1 MPLPPLQ
8 LAWHAETTAT
18 AIQTLKSSHDGLSEE
33 EASARLALHGL
44 NRLPELPP
52 VPLWRIVLRQFLS
65 PVIYILVVAAMVSAV
80 IGDPQDA
87 AFIAAVLVINA
98 TIGSYQEWQAE
109 RSSQALRKLL
119 SFNARVTRGGTIREI
134 PAEHVVPGDVVWLE
148 SGNRVPGDMRI
159 LHAQG
164 LEVDESL
171 LTGESRAVTK
181 DHAWLGDDSTPVA
194 DRLNM
199 TLAGSMVMRGRSQG
213 LVVATGLQT
222 NIGQLAQ
229 DVAASAGGQ
238 PPLVE
243 RMERFTNYVA
253 IGTLGLSILIGILA
267 VLVSHYSLLDT
278 FFLVVALAV
287 SAIPEGLPV
296 AMTVALSVATIRMAH
311 RNVIVRRLTAVEGLG
326 SCTFI
331 ATDKTGTL
339 TCNEMTLCEML
350 LADCA
355 TVEITGEGFTPRGE
369 VVLDSLHQNSSSQ
382 QLLESAVRTGV
393 LCNEAELHQRSDGE
407 WSHHGDAVDV
417 ALLCLGHKLGL
428 IRQHL
433 LKSHSQVAQIPFE
446 PEHQYAASYHRDGG
460 RIGIHVKG
468 SPERVLA
475 MCDHTWLPEA
485 HRVMDELAAN
495 MTRKGLRVLALAT
508 GEMSGELSPGATP
521 PPPSHLRFLG
531 FVGLIDPLR
540 PGAKEAVKQCHEAG
554 VNVAMVTGDHRETAT
569 AIARELGLV
578 ESVDEVMTGPELEN
592 LTPDQFVQRV
602 GSVRVFARV
611 SPRQKLEIVNALRR
625 AGHYVA
631 VTGDGIN
638 DAPALRAANIGV
650 AMGRMGTDVARDAA
664 DLVISDDDFKSIV
677 AGIDEGRIAYDN
689 IRKVIFLLTSMGA
702 AELLMV
708 LLAVATGVPIPL
720 LPVQLLWLNLV
731 TDGIQ
736 GVALAFEPGEGD
748 TLRRPPRSPN
758 ESIFDRLMIERL
770 AVSVSVVGIGGF
782 LTFFGSLQ
790 LGWTVEDARNL
801 LLLVLVLF
809 ENFHVGN
816 CRSETKSAFVSSP
829 FRSPILFFGT
839 VAALLMHV
847 AGMYVPFLQRV
858 LHTNPA
864 SAAMWCAAFLIA
876 LTVLPSIELH
886 KWLWSRRMNS
896 LNRSQLSNEG

>member
-1 MPLPPLQ
+1 MLSPSPQ
-8 LAWHAETTAT
+8 LSWHTETTSA
-18 AIQTLKSSHDGLSEE
+18 AMAALKTSHDGLSDD
-33 EASARLALHGL
+33 EAAARLALHGL
-44 NRLPELPP
+44 NRLPESPP
-52 VPLWRIVLRQFLS
+52 TPLWWIVLRQFLS
-65 PVIYILVVAAMVSAV
+65 PVIYILVLAAVVSAV

-87 AFIAAVLVINA
+87 GFIAAVLVINA
-98 TIGSYQEWQAE
+98 AIGSYQEWQAE

-119 SFNARVTRGGTIREI
+119 SFSARVTRGGAVREI

-159 LHAQG
+159 LQAQG
-164 LEVDESL
+164 LEVDESM
-171 LTGESRAVTK
+171 LTGESQAVTK
-181 DHAWLGDDSTPVA
+181 DHTWQGEDSTPVS

-243 RMERFTNYVA
+243 RMERFTNYIA
-253 IGTLGLSILIGILA
+253 LGTLGLSLLIGVLA
-267 VLVSHYSLLDT
+267 VLVAHYSLLET

-296 AMTVALSVATIRMAH
+296 AMTVALSVATIRMAN

-339 TCNEMTLCEML
+339 TCNEMTVCEMR
-350 LADCA
+350 LADSA
-355 TVEITGEGFTPRGE
+355 AVNITGEGFTPRGE
-369 VVLDSLHQNSSSQ
+369 VSFDALHQDAASR
-382 QLLESAVRTGV
+382 QLLELAVRTGV
-393 LCNEAELHQRSDGE
+393 LCNEADLHQQSDGE
-407 WSHHGDAVDV
+407 WHYHGDAVDV
-417 ALLCLGHKLGL
+417 AFLCLGHKLEL
-428 IRQHL
+428 IRPRL
-433 LKSHSQVAQIPFE
+433 LETYPQIAQIPFE
-446 PEHQYAASYHRDGG
+446 PEHQYAASYHRDGKT
-460 RIGIHVKG
+460 IAIHVKG

-475 MCDHTWLPEA
+475 MCDNTLTPEIR
-485 HRVMDELAAN
+485 RVTEELAAS

-508 GEMSGELSPGATP
+508 GEMSGPLSPGDAP
-521 PPPSHLRFLG
+521 PSPSHLRFLG

-540 PGAKEAVKQCHEAG
+540 AGAKEAVRQCHEAG
-554 VNVAMVTGDHRETAT
+554 VTVAMVTGDHRETAL

-578 ESVDEVMTGPELEN
+578 DTADDVMTGPELQQLSSEQ
-592 LTPDQFVQRV
+592 LLQRV
-602 GSVRVFARV
+602 GSVRVYARV

-631 VTGDGIN
+631 VTGDGVN

-748 TLRRPPRSPN
+748 TLRRPPRSPQ

-770 AVSVSVVGIGGF
+770 AISVSVVGVGGF
-782 LTFFGSLQ
+782 LTFFAALR

-816 CRSETKSAFVSSP
+816 CRSETKSSFVSSP
-829 FRSPILFFGT
+829 FRSPILLFGT
-839 VAALLMHV
+839 VAALLVHV

-858 LHTNPA
+858 LHTNPVNGA
-864 SAAMWCAAFLIA
+864 VWGVAFLIA
-876 LTVLPSIELH
+876 FTVVPAMELH
-886 KWLWSRRMNS
+886 KWLWSRRTNVPLLPLNS
-896 LNRSQLSNEG
+896 FK

>member
-1 MPLPPLQ
+1 MSSPSPQLP
-8 LAWHAETTAT
+8 WHAETTSAAMAALNT
-18 AIQTLKSSHDGLSEE
+18 SHDGLSDD
-33 EASARLALHGL
+33 EAAARLALHGL
-44 NRLPELPP
+44 NRLPESPP
-52 VPLWRIVLRQFLS
+52 TPLWRIVLRQFLS
-65 PVIYILVVAAMVSAV
+65 PVIYILVVAAVVSAV

-87 AFIAAVLVINA
+87 GFIAAVLIINA
-98 TIGSYQEWQAE
+98 VIGSYQEWHAE

-119 SFNARVTRGGTIREI
+119 SFNARVTRGGAVREI

-164 LEVDESL
+164 LEVDESM
-171 LTGESRAVTK
+171 LTGESRAVAK
-181 DHAWLGDDSTPVA
+181 DHTWQGEHSTPVS

-229 DVAASAGGQ
+229 DVAAATGGQ

-243 RMERFTNYVA
+243 RMQRFTNFVA
-253 IGTLGLSILIGILA
+253 VGTLGLSIFIGSLA
-267 VLVSHYSLLDT
+267 MLVSHYSLLET

-296 AMTVALSVATIRMAH
+296 AMTVALSVATIRMAK

-339 TCNEMTLCEML
+339 TCNEMTVCEMR

-355 TVEITGEGFTPRGE
+355 RVEITGEGFTPHGE
-369 VVLDSLHQNSSSQ
+369 AFLDAQHQDAASR

-393 LCNEAELHQRSDGE
+393 LCNEADLHQRSDGE
-407 WSHHGDAVDV
+407 WGYHGDAVDV
-417 ALLCLGHKLGL
+417 ALLCLGHKLDL
-428 IRQHL
+428 IRQCL
-433 LKSHSQVAQIPFE
+433 LETHPQVAQIPFE

-460 RIGIHVKG
+460 HIAIHVKG

-475 MCDHTWLPEA
+475 MCDTAVPPEGR
-485 HRVMDELAAN
+485 HVLDELVAS

-508 GEMSGELSPGATP
+508 GELSGELNPSHTL

-540 PGAKEAVKQCHEAG
+540 PGAKEAVRHCRDAG
-554 VNVAMVTGDHRETAT
+554 VTVAMVTGDHRETAT

-578 ESVDEVMTGPELEN
+578 ETDDQVMTGPELEK
-592 LTPDQFVQRV
+592 LSEDQFLQQVR
-602 GSVRVFARV
+602 SVRVYARV

-631 VTGDGIN
+631 VTGDGVN

-650 AMGRMGTDVARDAA
+650 AMGRMGTDVAREAA
-664 DLVISDDDFKSIV
+664 DLVISDDNFASIV

-689 IRKVIFLLTSMGA
+689 IRKVVFLLTSMGA

-708 LLAVATGVPIPL
+708 LLAVATGTPMPL

-748 TLRRPPRSPN
+748 TLRRSPRSPR
-758 ESIFDRLMIERL
+758 ESIFDRLMVERM
-770 AVSVSVVGIGGF
+770 AVSVCVVGIGGF
-782 LTFFGSLQ
+782 LTFFSALQ
-790 LGWTVEDARNL
+790 LGFSTDEARNL

-809 ENFHVGN
+809 ENIHVGN
-816 CRSETKSAFVSSP
+816 CRSETKSAFVLSP
-829 FRSPILFFGT
+829 FRSPILLIGT
-839 VAALLMHV
+839 LAALLMHV
-847 AGMYVPFLQRV
+847 AGMHVPLLQHV
-858 LHTNPA
+858 LHTNPVNTA
-864 SAAMWCAAFLIA
+864 VWCVALLIA
-876 LTVLPSIELH
+876 LTIVPAMELH
-886 KWLWSRRMNS
+886 KWIWSRRKDAI
-896 LNRSQLSNEG
+896 RS